1 MSETPT
7 NGKRRTFLWGA
18 MVASLAAAYGTLT
31 SYAVSFI
38 FPRRREGPPQRLFI
52 GFARELDTGDSKS
65 VPLPSGDQ
73 LIVSNTG
80 NVDAVTGSPFSGFS
94 NQCPHLGCKVHW
106 EAGNQRFVCPCHQG
120 VFTPDGVAVE
130 GPPAKANQKLRAYAI
145 ELDGDSMYAVVED
158 A

>member
-1 MSETPT
+1 MSENETQR
-7 NGKRRTFLWGA
+7 KRRAFLWTGMFA
-18 MVASLAAAYGTLT
+18 ALAAAYGTLT
-31 SYAVSFI
+31 SYALGFI

-52 GFARELDTGDSKS
+52 GFTHEIDIGASKS

-80 NVDAVTGSPFSGFS
+80 SIDPATGSPFIGFS

-106 EAGNQRFVCPCHQG
+106 EAGNQRFLCPCHQG
-120 VFTPDGVAVE
+120 VFRADGVALE
-130 GPPAKANQKLRAYAI
+130 GPPAQAHQRLRAYSI